1 MDKKYYEVLS
11 KVDTS
16 KMTEKKNG
24 LTYLTWSKAFN
35 ELLSRFPEATYKI
48 QKFEG
53 KPYYIDEAGAMV
65 YTSMTIEGVTREMW
79 LPVLDGANKP
89 MKEKAYTVKT
99 KYKEFV
105 VNAVNMFDVNKAIMR
120 CLVKNMAVFG
130 LGLNIYA
137 GEDLPFTEDEVVEVK
152 VSNNKVNPEHITQ
165 SMYEKYSS
173 VQQEKIRKWFAKKNG
188 LESLTKDE
196 FYDLK
201 KWSNEDL

>member
-89 MKEKAYTVKT
+89 MKEKSIYS
-99 KYKEFV
+99 
-105 VNAVNMFDVNKAIMR
+105 
-120 CLVKNMAVFG
+120 KN
-130 LGLNIYA
+130 
-137 GEDLPFTEDEVVEVK
+137 
-152 VSNNKVNPEHITQ
+152 
-165 SMYEKYSS
+165 
-173 VQQEKIRKWFAKKNG
+173 
-188 LESLTKDE
+188 
-196 FYDLK
+196 
-201 KWSNEDL
+201 